1 MGSERERESK
11 DIGVCSS
18 QKRLRC
24 PWGQQEK
31 DRQNSEVRERNFL
44 RITGDFAELAV
55 TQESTKLADTKPK
68 ARTHLQ
74 WYR

>member
-1 MGSERERESK
+1 MPQG
-11 DIGVCSS
+11 
-18 QKRLRC
+18 
-24 PWGQQEK
+24 WQEK
-31 DRQNSEVRERNFL
+31 ARQNSKVRERNTV

-55 TQESTKLADTKPK
+55 THEITKLADTEAK